1 MLFQIMYYGMIQQ
14 ATGED
19 WNDAK
24 LSLSTAMPSVGGTVP
39 DLGTQ
44 RLNFKPKAWVYNIII
59 TAFKECD
66 KYALSHFL
74 EGWWFIMDS

>member
-19 WNDAK
+19 WNEAK

-44 RLNFKPKAWVYNIII
+44 RLNFKPKA
-59 TAFKECD
+59 
-66 KYALSHFL
+66 
-74 EGWWFIMDS
+74 